1 MFLMKDMPSSGA
13 PLRSSVHRVQVGGCG
28 GSPGRA
34 NSFANA
40 PSNTPLR
47 STNRN
52 QPTDLPASSFFSQRP
67 ATVGSAARTAGA
79 ALANATRLATS
90 KIDNRVFNGVTPHVR
105 PTHLAQ
111 QYAHFRASNPRNRCS
126 ARRKARDFVAISPR
140 SATLAF
146 RSSGGGAEKKV
157 AHAAK
162 GLDDRTCPA
171 VTMWMDQSQWLL
183 I

>member
-13 PLRSSVHRVQVGGCG
+13 FLRSSVHPAQVGFG

-52 QPTDLPASSFFSQRP
+52 HPIDLPEASSFFSQRP
-67 ATVGSAARTAGA
+67 ATVGSAAWTAGA

-90 KIDNRVFNGVTPHVR
+90 KIENRVFNGVIPRVR
-105 PTHLAQ
+105 PTHFAR
-111 QYAHFRASNPRNRCS
+111 QYAHFRASTPCNRYS
-126 ARRKARDFVAISPR
+126 TRRKARDFVAISPR
-140 SATLAF
+140 SATLAC
-146 RSSGGGAEKKV
+146 RASGGREVKKV

-162 GLDDRTCPA
+162 GLDGRTCPA
-171 VTMWMDQSQWLL
+171 VTMWMDHSQ
-183 I
+183 